1 MPNKKRPKVYRG
13 SELPSAD
20 KKSAI
25 KSNLKRNPSKPI
37 SVINSGLPGIKTPK
51 IEISGTN
58 VGGGKFT
65 RSANR
70 PRSKAPTGD
79 PIKTVQTTAK
89 NKKINYNLEPT
100 NTKSMPDQT
109 ISKMAKITMEEMK
122 GKLEPNRTSTEG
134 NVYGR

>member
-58 VGGGKFT
+58 VGGGKFI

-89 NKKINYNLEPT
+89 NKKINYNLEPANT
-100 NTKSMPDQT
+100 NQP